1 MKHLCRLLLLTVL
14 SLHAGAMHAEE
25 APTQAGN
32 TRPIPFK
39 TEPTPVEEQ
48 GAKTALILI
57 LLLGTTGTGLYLLRR
72 RMPRLAGLAGLDI
85 GQGRLRVIERV
96 RLNPRSTLYLISF
109 DQREILLAQC
119 GDHVQQLDPA
129 LASTLPAVSPEEA
142 RE

>member
-1 MKHLCRLLLLTVL
+1 MKHLCRLLLLTVW

-48 GAKTALILI
+48 GVKTALILI

-72 RMPRLAGLAGLDI
+72 RMPRLAGLDA

-96 RLNPRSTLYLISF
+96 RLNPRSTLYLVSF

-129 LASTLPAVSPEEA
+129 LASMPPAVSSGAA